1 MSTAEAAACADSLL
15 VHNIAVFK
23 HYRPARLPAICSLQ
37 VKLITA
43 ADCQLAVSIYPK
55 FAYNASSG
63 GGSGTVQQVDED
75 KLQIKFDTN
84 GETTEMDFI
93 HCRVC

>member
-1 MSTAEAAACADSLL
+1 MTCTYTINIVNTINMMPSDTAVS
-15 VHNIAVFK
+15 VM
-23 HYRPARLPAICSLQ
+23 PQ

-63 GGSGTVQQVDED
+63 GGTGTVQQLGDN
-75 KLQIKFDTN
+75 KLQITFDTH
-84 GETTEMDFI
+84 G
-93 HCRVC
+93 VCQQ